1 MTTLQIRIEDD
12 MKIQATAICSELG
25 IDLSTLVRMCLKKTI
40 QEGGIPFEMK
50 VSDTTRKGISAIN
63 SMRQKSYQTILLLRP
78 FVSYCLLPRY
88 PFLLY
93 LKLSFQMEFHLLE
106 SSFLSTFLLM

>member
-63 SMRQKSYQTILLLRP
+63 SMRQKAEEAG
-78 FVSYCLLPRY
+78 
-88 PFLLY
+88 
-93 LKLSFQMEFHLLE
+93 LSDMTLDEINEEIRLARLAKE
-106 SSFLSTFLLM
+106 KR